1 MQLKGLSLQDVEAR
15 RLQGLVNVNTD
26 VKTKSIGQIVAQHCL
41 TLFNGLNLALA
52 LALVLVGSYKNM
64 MFMGVVFS
72 NTAIGI
78 FQEIRSKRMVDR
90 LAIVVSNRARVIREG
105 HEQEIAVEEI
115 VKGDLLHLS
124 RGNQIPA
131 DCRVVQGDCYMN
143 ESLITGESDLI
154 GKEAGDELLSGSFVA
169 SGDCVAQVEHVGKE
183 NYAARISSEA
193 KQVKVVSSEI
203 MKTLKT
209 IIKYVSFLIVP
220 AGAILFMNQ
229 FTIPGATIQ
238 AAIVNTVAALIGMIP
253 EGLMLLTSS
262 VLAVSVIRLA
272 QSKVLVQQLYCI
284 ETLARVDVLCLD
296 KTGTITSDQ
305 MQVRKVL
312 PLSKTVGSELTQA
325 LRSLAASSRDGG
337 ATMEAIRNFTSS
349 GEVWKPQRIV
359 DFSSERKWSGARY
372 ENGVTYVIGAGEML
386 LKEEFEALKAPIQEQ
401 IGTDRVLLLCRSDFD
416 FEGKEGLPQGL
427 QPMGFVLIQDQ
438 IRKEAPD
445 TIRYFIEQGVRL
457 KVISGDS
464 TETVSRIAAQAGIPE
479 AIEAVDARTLETDEQ
494 IAEASE
500 KYQVFGRV
508 TPVQKRKLIQAMKAK
523 GHTVAMTGDGVN
535 DVLALREA
543 DCSVAMAGGS
553 DAARN
558 VAQLVLTD
566 NNFSSMPKVVAEGR
580 RSINNIQRSASLF
593 LMKTIFSLCIG
604 VIFVFLHMRY
614 PFQPIQMTFISTF
627 TIGIPSFVLAL
638 QPNKERVKGR
648 FFYNVVT
655 RAVAGGVTMTFGVI
669 MTYIAEALLQLT
681 YAQTSTIIVLLTAVT
696 GVFFVIRIAYPFNAI
711 RIALLVV
718 VIGGITVGMFWGGAL
733 LGLVRLPMR
742 LLLLAVAGCVINC
755 VVFNTIFNGMEKLRK
770 RKSNPIELT

>member
-15 RLQGLVNVNTD
+15 RQQGLVNVNTD
-26 VKTKSIGQIVAQHCL
+26 VKTKSIGKIVAQHCL

-52 LALVLVGSYKNM
+52 LALVLVGSFKNM

-90 LAIVVSNRARVIREG
+90 LAIVVSNKARVIRDGRER
-105 HEQEIAVEEI
+105 EIAVEEI
-115 VKGDLLHLS
+115 VKDDLLHLS

-154 GKEAGDELLSGSFVA
+154 GKEVGDELLSGSFVA
-169 SGDCVAQVEHVGKE
+169 SGDCIAQVEHVGKE

-193 KQVKVVSSEI
+193 KQVKLVSSEI
-203 MKTLKT
+203 MNTLKT

-296 KTGTITSDQ
+296 KTGTITCDQ
-305 MQVRKVL
+305 MQVREVL
-312 PLSKTVGSELTQA
+312 PLPEASESELTQA

-337 ATMEAIRNFTSS
+337 ATMEAIRNFTTA
-349 GEVWKPQRIV
+349 GAVWKPQRIV
-359 DFSSERKWSGARY
+359 DFSSERKWSGVRY

-386 LKEEFEALKAPIQEQ
+386 LGGVFEQWKARIKEQ
-401 IGTDRVLLLCRSDFD
+401 IGTDRVLLVCRSSHDFN
-416 FEGKEGLPQGL
+416 GKEGLPEDL
-427 QPMGFVLIQDQ
+427 QPMGLVLIQDQ
-438 IRKEAPD
+438 IREEAPD
-445 TIRYFIEQGVRL
+445 TIRYFTEQGVRL

-464 TETVSRIAAQAGIPE
+464 METVSRIAAQAGVPE
-479 AIEAVDARTLETDEQ
+479 AEAAVDARTLETDEQ
-494 IAEASE
+494 IAEAAE
-500 KYQVFGRV
+500 TYQVFGRV

-655 RAVAGGVTMTFGVI
+655 RAVAGGVTMTFGVV
-669 MTYIAEALLQLT
+669 MTYIAEAVLQLT

-742 LLLLAVAGCVINC
+742 LLLLAVAGCAINC

-770 RKSNPIELT
+770 RKSDPIQ

>member
-1 MQLKGLSLQDVEAR
+1 MHLNGLSLQEVEKR
-15 RLQGLVNVNTD
+15 RQQGFVNVNTD
-26 VKTKSIGQIVAQHCL
+26 VKTKSIGQIMAGHIL

-52 LALVLVGSYKNM
+52 LALLFVGSFKNM

-105 HEQEIAVEEI
+105 KETEIHIEEI
-115 VKGDLLHLS
+115 VKDDLIHLS

-131 DCRVVQGDCYMN
+131 DCRILQGSCYMN

-154 GKEAGDELLSGSFVA
+154 EKSEGSQLLSGSFVA
-169 SGDCVAQVEHVGKE
+169 SGDCLAKVEHVGKE
-183 NYAARISSEA
+183 NYAAQISSEA
-193 KQVKVVSSEI
+193 KQVKIVNSEI
-203 MKTLKT
+203 MTTLKT
-209 IIKYVSFLIVP
+209 IIKYVSWLIVP

-229 FTIPGATIQ
+229 FTIPGATIK
-238 AAIVNTVAALIGMIP
+238 AAIVNSVAALIGMIP

-272 QSKVLVQQLYCI
+272 QQNVLVQQLYCI

-296 KTGTITSDQ
+296 KTGTITCDQ
-305 MQVRKVL
+305 MQVQEVIPL
-312 PLSKTVGSELTQA
+312 PEASESELKKA
-325 LRSLAASSRDGG
+325 LRSFAVSSRDEGSTIQAIKSYFNEG
-337 ATMEAIRNFTSS
+337 TAWRAT
-349 GEVWKPQRIV
+349 QIV
-359 DFSSERKWSGARY
+359 DFSSEKKWSGARY
-372 ENGVTYVIGAGEML
+372 ENGYTYVVGAGEML
-386 LKEEFEALKAPIQEQ
+386 LGEGYEDVEAKIRER
-401 IGTDRVLLLCRSDFD
+401 IETHRVLLLCRSAQNF
-416 FEGKEGLPQGL
+416 KEKDGLPDGL
-427 QPMGFVLIQDQ
+427 QPMGFVLIQDM
-438 IRKEAPD
+438 IREEAPD
-445 TIRYFIEQGVRL
+445 TIRYFTKQGVRL
-457 KVISGDS
+457 KVISGDGIA
-464 TETVSRIAAQAGIPE
+464 TVSQIAHQAGVPDAE
-479 AIEAVDARTLETDEQ
+479 EAVDARTLESDEQ
-494 IAEASE
+494 IKEAAER
-500 KYQVFGRV
+500 YHVFGRV
-508 TPVQKRKLIQAMKAK
+508 TPVQKRKLIQALKEK

-638 QPNKERVKGR
+638 QPNKERVQGH

-655 RAVAGGVTMTFGVI
+655 RAVAGGVTMTFGVV
-669 MTYIAEALLQLT
+669 MTYIAEAFLHLS

-696 GVFFVIRIAYPFNAI
+696 GIFFVIRIAYPFNAI

-718 VIGGITVGMFWGGAL
+718 VISGITIGMIWGGSL
-733 LGLVRLPMR
+733 LGLVRLPIK
-742 LLLLAVAGCVINC
+742 LLLMAAIGCVINC
-755 VVFNTIFNGMEKLRK
+755 VVFNGIFNGMEKLRK
-770 RKSNPIELT
+770 KKTRQI

>member
-1 MQLKGLSLQDVEAR
+1 MQLKGLSVQDVEQR
-15 RLQGLVNVNTD
+15 RQQGLVNVNAD

-90 LAIVVSNRARVIREG
+90 LAIVVSNKARVIREG
-105 HEQEIAVEEI
+105 IEQEIPVEDI
-115 VKGDLLHLS
+115 VKDDLLHMS

-154 GKEAGDELLSGSFVA
+154 SKEVGDELLSGSFVA
-169 SGDCVAQVEHVGKE
+169 SGDCVAKVEHVGKE
-183 NYAARISSEA
+183 NYAAQISSEA
-193 KQVKVVSSEI
+193 KRVKVVGSEI
-203 MKTLKT
+203 MTTLKT

-229 FTIPGATIQ
+229 FTIPGATIK

-296 KTGTITSDQ
+296 KTGTITCDQ
-305 MQVRKVL
+305 MQVSEVL
-312 PLSKTVGSELTQA
+312 PLPETSESELRQA
-325 LRSLAASSRDGG
+325 FRSFALSSRDGG
-337 ATMEAIRNFTSS
+337 STVEAIKAYFD
-349 GEVWKPQRIV
+349 GGPAWKPQRIV

-372 ENGVTYVIGAGEML
+372 DNGFTYVVGAGEML
-386 LKEEFEALKAPIQEQ
+386 LGEAFEALKGRIQEQ
-401 IGTDRVLLLCRSDFD
+401 IGTNRVLLMCRSRNDFK
-416 FEGKEGLPQGL
+416 GKEELPEGL
-427 QPMGFVLIQDQ
+427 QPMGFVLIQDM
-438 IRKEAPD
+438 IREEAPD
-445 TIRYFIEQGVRL
+445 TIRYFTEQGVRL

-464 TETVSRIAAQAGIPE
+464 TETVSRIAYQAGVPE
-479 AIEAVDARTLETDEQ
+479 AEVAVDARTLENDEQ
-494 IAEASE
+494 VAEAAE
-500 KYQVFGRV
+500 KYHVFGRV

-655 RAVAGGVTMTFGVI
+655 RAVAGGVTMTFGVV
-669 MTYIAEALLQLT
+669 MTYIAEAVLQLT

-696 GVFFVIRIAYPFNAI
+696 GIFFVIRIAYPFNAI
-711 RIALLVV
+711 RIALLVA

-733 LGLVRLPMR
+733 LGLVRLPMN

-755 VVFNTIFNGMEKLRK
+755 IVFNTIFNGMEKLRK
-770 RKSNPIELT
+770 RKSNPIES